1 MRKLKQIFIV
11 ILTVMMVLT
20 NIPSAYAVESDGD
33 SSDTP
38 TSEVESSKISFDGG
52 TYGSYTYSFAVAFK
66 NDNESIIWDGTEK
79 KPEVTVEATAK
90 SIYSDNEEGD
100 ENTTILEENTDYT
113 VSYSNNISVGTAT
126 VTITAADGS
135 IYTGTLTKEFT
146 IAENTSDMS
155 ITLSK
160 VTTTSATIDYT
171 KFDAD
176 LTYNVTVTDSSNNEV
191 YSSSTTET
199 TLSTGNVL
207 SPDEE
212 YTVNVTA
219 TDSSN
224 NQVAS
229 ASTAFTTKSMTTVIA
244 SKITT
249 TTASFNF
256 AASSNN
262 GISYYKAVVTDA
274 SGKTIKTINP
284 ATGGTS
290 YSLTGLTKNT
300 KYTITVTAYTTDGAS
315 YTVASNSFT
324 TKNTT
329 SITTSAITTT
339 TAKYKFTAISGNS
352 ITSYK
357 VILKDSSGNTVKTVN
372 PASSNTTLSFSGLT
386 ANKTYTITVQAITS
400 DATYTVATKSF
411 TTKKTTSIT
420 TSAITTTTAKYKFAT
435 ISNNGITS
443 YKVTLKDSSGNTVK
457 TVNPA
462 SSNTTLSFTGL
473 TANKTY
479 TITVTAITSD
489 ATYTV
494 ATKSFTTK
502 KTTSITTSSITSSS
516 AKYKFTSIT
525 DNGIKSYK
533 VVVKNSSGKT
543 IKTIN
548 SAKGNTTYSLS
559 GLSQN
564 TKYTITVTAT
574 TSDATYTVAT
584 KTFTTLP
591 TVAKVSASTKAG
603 NEMALVSWKKIS
615 GASGYQV
622 YRSTSK
628 NGTYTNVKTITS
640 GSTTS
645 YTNYL
650 LTANKTYYYKV
661 RAYKTVNG
669 AKVYGSFSAV
679 KSVKP
684 KAATSS
690 TYYLRV
696 NIKTNC
702 TVAYAKNFSGK
713 WVAVKA
719 FVTSAGANG
728 ASKAIIGTHYTMA
741 KYRWKYMHE
750 NCYTQYAT
758 RIVGHYLFH
767 SVPYS
772 KAKPNTLWTA
782 SYNKLGNH
790 ASAGCIRMDVISSK
804 WIYDHCPLKTK
815 VVVTYSSSDAL
826 TKPTAKK
833 ISSSVTGAKRTWD
846 PTDPDSS
853 NPWKK

>member
-1 MRKLKQIFIV
+1 MNKLKKILLV
-11 ILTVMMVLT
+11 LLTVMMVFT
-20 NIPSAYAVESDGD
+20 SIPSAYAEEEDG
-33 SSDTP
+33 SSSNTT
-38 TSEVESSKISFDGG
+38 TSEVESNKIKLEGDEDDSYRYSFNVELNKD
-52 TYGSYTYSFAVAFK
+52 SYT
-66 NDNESIIWDGTEK
+66 WDGTEK
-79 KPEVTVEATAK
+79 KPEVSIKGIATPIDSNVEE
-90 SIYSDNEEGD
+90 DNEES
-100 ENTTILEENTDYT
+100 TTLKEDTDYT
-113 VSYSNNISVGTAT
+113 VSYSDNISVGTAT
-126 VTITAADGS
+126 VTITG
-135 IYTGTLTKEFT
+135 IGKYTGTLTKEFEIT
-146 IAENTSDMS
+146 ENTSNMK

-160 VTTTSATIDYT
+160 VTTTSATISY
-171 KFDAD
+171 KSFDTD
-176 LTYNVTVTDSSNNEV
+176 LTYDVTVKDSSNKTV
-191 YSSSTTET
+191 YSGSTTET
-199 TLSTGNVL
+199 TLSTGDFL
-207 SPDEE
+207 SAGEN
-212 YTVNVTA
+212 YTVKIIA
-219 TDSSN
+219 TDSSDK
-224 NQVAS
+224 QVAS
-229 ASTAFTTKSMTTVIA
+229 ASTTLTTKSMTTVTA
-244 SKITT
+244 SKIAT
-249 TTASFNF
+249 TTASFSF
-256 AASSNN
+256 KASSDS
-262 GISYYKAVVTDA
+262 GILYYKAVVTDS
-274 SGKTIKTINP
+274 SGKTIKTVNP

-300 KYTITVTAYTTDGAS
+300 KYKITVTAYTTDDAS
-315 YTVASNSFT
+315 YTLATNSFT

-339 TAKYKFTAISGNS
+339 TAKYKFASISGNG

-357 VILKDSSGNTVKTVN
+357 VILKDSSGNTVKTVSS
-372 PASSNTTLSFSGLT
+372 ASSNTTLSFSGLT

-411 TTKKTTSIT
+411 TTKKTTTIT
-420 TSAITTTTAKYKFAT
+420 TSAITTTTAKYKFAS
-435 ISNNGITS
+435 ISGNGITS
-443 YKVTLKDSSGNTVK
+443 YKVILKDSSGNTVK

-462 SSNTTLSFTGL
+462 KSNTTLSFSGL
-473 TANKTY
+473 TANKKY
-479 TITVTAITSD
+479 TITVQATTSD

-494 ATKSFTTK
+494 ATKTFTTK

-533 VVVKNSSGKT
+533 VVVKNASGKT
-543 IKTIN
+543 IKTVN

-591 TVAKVSASTKAG
+591 TVGKVTASTKAG

-628 NGTYTNVKTITS
+628 NGTYTKVKTITS

-669 AKVYGSFSAV
+669 TKVYGSFSAI

-719 FVTSAGANG
+719 FATSAGANG

-782 SYNKLGNH
+782 SYNKLGSH

-826 TKPTAKK
+826 TKPTPKK

-853 NPWKK
+853 NPWNK

>member
-1 MRKLKQIFIV
+1 MRKLKQILIV

-20 NIPSAYAVESDGD
+20 NIPSAYAEESDGD

-38 TSEVESSKISFDGG
+38 TSEIESSKINLEGEEDNSYNYTFNVELDN
-52 TYGSYTYSFAVAFK
+52 YSYT
-66 NDNESIIWDGTEK
+66 WDGAEK
-79 KPEVTVEATAK
+79 EPTVSVTGIATPIDSDVEE
-90 SIYSDNEEGD
+90 DNEEL
-100 ENTTILEENTDYT
+100 TALEENTDYT
-113 VSYSNNISVGTAT
+113 VSYSNNISVGIAT
-126 VTITAADGS
+126 VTITG
-135 IYTGTLTKEFT
+135 IGKYTGTLTEEFEIT
-146 IAENTSDMS
+146 ENADMI

-160 VTTTSATIDYT
+160 VTTTSAIIDYT

-176 LTYNVTVTDSSNNEV
+176 LTYNVYVTDSSNNEV
-191 YSSSTTET
+191 YSNSNNTGDNFI
-199 TLSTGNVL
+199 TGNVF

-219 TDSSN
+219 TDNSN
-224 NQVAS
+224 IQVAS
-229 ASTAFTTKSMTTVIA
+229 ATTLFTTKKMTTVTA
-244 SKITT
+244 SNITT
-249 TTASFNF
+249 TAANFSFTAIDDED
-256 AASSNN
+256 
-262 GISYYKAVVTDA
+262 ISYYTAVVTDT
-274 SGKTIKTINP
+274 SGETIKTINE
-284 ATGGTS
+284 AVGDTS
-290 YSLTGLTKNT
+290 YSLTDLTKNT
-300 KYTITVTAYTTDGAS
+300 KYTITVTAYATDNTA
-315 YTVASNSFT
+315 YIVASNSFT

-329 SITTSAITTT
+329 LITISAITTT
-339 TAKYKFTAISGNS
+339 KAQYQFSSISDDDINS
-352 ITSYK
+352 YE
-357 VILKDSSGNTVKTVN
+357 VILTDSSDNIIETVDS
-372 PASSNTTLSFSGLT
+372 ASSNTNLSFSGLT
-386 ANKTYTITVQAITS
+386 ANETYTITVQAITS

-443 YKVTLKDSSGNTVK
+443 YKVTLKDTSGNTVK

-462 SSNTTLSFTGL
+462 SSNTTLSFSGL
-473 TANKTY
+473 TANTTY
-479 TITVTAITSD
+479 KITVTAITSD

-502 KTTSITTSSITSSS
+502 KTTSITTSSITKTS
-516 AKYKFTSIT
+516 AKYKFASISG
-525 DNGIKSYK
+525 NGIKSYK

-543 IKTIN
+543 IKTVN
-548 SAKGNTTYSLS
+548 SAKANTTYSLS

-591 TVAKVSASTKAG
+591 TVGKVSASTKAG

-615 GASGYQV
+615 GATGYQV

-628 NGTYTNVKTITS
+628 NGTYKKVKTITS

-669 AKVYGSFSAV
+669 KNVYGSFSAV

-728 ASKAIIGTHYTMA
+728 ASKSIIGTHYTIA

-782 SYNKLGNH
+782 SYNKLGSH

-833 ISSSVTGAKRTWD
+833 ISSSVTGSKRTWD
-846 PTDPDSS
+846 PTDPDSN